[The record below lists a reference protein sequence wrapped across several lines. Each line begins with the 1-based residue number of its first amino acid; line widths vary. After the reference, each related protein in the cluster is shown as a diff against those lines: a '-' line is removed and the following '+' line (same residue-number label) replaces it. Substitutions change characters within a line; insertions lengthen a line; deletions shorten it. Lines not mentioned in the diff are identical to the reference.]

1 VLYFAHPYR
10 ESERGTNENHNRM
23 FRLFYPKGTDFSKL
37 NPKLFIEV
45 HEWMNSYPK
54 KILNGLSSQI
64 ELQKFMGREFKVF
77 I

>member
-1 VLYFAHPYR
+1 
-10 ESERGTNENHNRM
+10 M
-23 FRLFYPKGTDFSKL
+23 FRFFYPKGTDFSKL

-45 HEWMNSYPK
+45 QEWMNSYPK